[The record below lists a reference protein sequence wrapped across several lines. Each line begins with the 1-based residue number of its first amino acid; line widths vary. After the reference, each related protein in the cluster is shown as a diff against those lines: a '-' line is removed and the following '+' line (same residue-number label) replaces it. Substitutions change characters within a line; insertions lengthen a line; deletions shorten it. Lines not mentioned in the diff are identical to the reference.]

1 MAGDNLEGFQNVFNG
16 GNRSHLYNV
25 LMEYPTGISGLG
37 SPGGGQGG
45 ADQMTRFTVRAVN
58 LPPSQVNPIRVP
70 YRGRILKWPGDRVYF
85 PWTFRVLDDNA
96 SNGTSSV
103 WKNLQKWSNYIND
116 HETNRSSDDWSGFT
130 TTWTIDQVGYGS
142 EGNDTGDNPVK
153 RVQLVDCWPT
163 SIGPITMDSNAI
175 DTLVEFTVTVE
186 YSYFTVDGV

>member
-25 LMEYPTGISGLG
+25 QMNYPTGISGLG
-37 SPGGGQGG
+37 SGSSQDV
-45 ADQMTRFTVRAVN
+45 ADQMSRFTVRAVN

-96 SNGTSSV
+96 RNGTSSV

-116 HETNRSSDDWSGFT
+116 HETNRSSDDWEGFT

-186 YSYFTVDGV
+186 YSYFTVDGVN

>member
-25 LMEYPTGISGLG
+25 QMDYPTGISGLG
-37 SPGGGQGG
+37 SGSGQGG